1 MSSYAKWWAHMFT
14 KCSLLHLVV
23 IVVVWSGLKKDFQ
36 TMDLYLQG
44 GRCSSNYDRG
54 SMLLPFY

>member
-1 MSSYAKWWAHMFT
+1 MSSYAKWWALIFT

-23 IVVVWSGLKKDFQ
+23 IVVWSGLKKDFQ
-36 TMDLYLQG
+36 TMEPYLQG
-44 GRCSSNYDRG
+44 GRCSSDYGRG